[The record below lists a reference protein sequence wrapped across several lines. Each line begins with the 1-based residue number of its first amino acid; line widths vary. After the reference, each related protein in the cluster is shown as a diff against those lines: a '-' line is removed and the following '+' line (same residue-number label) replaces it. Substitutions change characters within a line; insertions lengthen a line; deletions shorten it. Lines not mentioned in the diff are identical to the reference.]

1 MKSLDTHFRRIARP
15 AFEHYGFAQ
24 GELVAQWSAIVGEDI
39 ASRCSPERLAWPKGR
54 DTSHR
59 HAEAATL
66 TIRADHG
73 TGLALSYETDTLIEK
88 INSFFGYNAISTIKI
103 TQTNRAKK
111 QLSTPEAAIATPD
124 IVHTV
129 DVKTSTI
136 ENENLK
142 AALAR
147 LGQGALAHAASG
159 KKSV

>member
-1 MKSLDTHFRRIARP
+1 M
-15 AFEHYGFAQ
+15 
-24 GELVAQWSAIVGEDI
+24 
-39 ASRCSPERLAWPKGR
+39 
-54 DTSHR
+54 
-59 HAEAATL
+59 

-103 TQTNRAKK
+103 TQTNIAKK